1 MKDRRFQKGYVQ
13 LQKALKGIPDSVPFT
28 AQMHEFAMV
37 WSGTRASKFYTDAD
51 ALVTGIVK
59 TAEDFDFD
67 VPSVGYDVYNIEA
80 EALGQKLIFRERQV
94 PAIDNALRLIR
105 EKKAFLHLK
114 PPLPGSSG
122 RMPFV
127 LNIRRLY
134 RERTGIPLTIQFC
147 APFSLAVL
155 LRGYEDFMLDLYED
169 VDFVHDL
176 LSFLTEEVIAP
187 WINVQ
192 IAEFPESASAIGADA
207 LCSPPMVNTTFI
219 KNFSIPYIRRLRELC
234 PVPISVI
241 NWWGESHV
249 RNPIELLTLK
259 LEVASGLIRA
269 QDPDVAILGP
279 ELFKEFAVK
288 NNVVL
293 ELGVGDVVLNRGPA
307 EEIRDRIIHY
317 LQKASPGGKFMLY
330 LSSLNA
336 DTPPENIKI
345 AVNAIR
351 KYGKYEHKSLPL
363 MEPVLSLSKEEGR
376 REYDEIWD

>member
-1 MKDRRFQKGYVQ
+1 MIDGRFQEGYAR
-13 LQKALKGIPDSVPFT
+13 LQKAIKGIPDCVPFT

-37 WSGTRASKFYTDAD
+37 WSGTKSRKFYTDAN

-67 VPSVGYDVYNIEA
+67 VPGLGYDAYNIEV
-80 EALGQKLIFRERQV
+80 EALGQQLIFSERQAPV
-94 PAIDNALRLIR
+94 INNALRLLR
-105 EKKAFLHLK
+105 EKKDLLSLK

-127 LNIRRLY
+127 LNILRLY
-134 RERTGIPLTIQFC
+134 REQTGIPPTIQFC

-169 VDFVHDL
+169 IGFAHDL

-192 IAEFPESASAIGADA
+192 KEAFPESAAAIGADA
-207 LCSPPMVNTTFI
+207 LCSPPMVNTAFI

-234 PVPISVI
+234 KVPVSVI
-241 NWWGESHV
+241 NWWGESHL
-249 RNPIELLTLK
+249 RNPRELLTLK

-269 QDPDVAILGP
+269 QDPDVALLGP
-279 ELFKEFAVK
+279 EIFKEFAIK
-288 NNVVL
+288 NNVIL
-293 ELGVGDVVLNRGPA
+293 ELGVGDVILNRGPA

-317 LQKASPGGKFMLY
+317 IQKASPGGKFMLY

-336 DTPPENIKI
+336 DTPPENIQI

-351 KYGKYEHKSLPL
+351 KYGKY
-363 MEPVLSLSKEEGR
+363 
-376 REYDEIWD
+376 